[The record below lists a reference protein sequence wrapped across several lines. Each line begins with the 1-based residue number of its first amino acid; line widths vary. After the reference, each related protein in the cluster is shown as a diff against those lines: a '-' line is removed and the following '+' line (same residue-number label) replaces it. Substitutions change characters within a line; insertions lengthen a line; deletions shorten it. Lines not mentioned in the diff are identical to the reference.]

1 MEVLRARGF
10 EDRWIQW
17 VVALLTTT
25 STEIIVNGVPGRS
38 ISHAQGLRQG
48 DPVSPLIFV
57 IALDA
62 LTAVVGK
69 AFAEATLS
77 SF

>member
-1 MEVLRARGF
+1 MLS
-10 EDRWIQW
+10 
-17 VVALLTTT
+17 TT
-25 STEIIVNGVPGRS
+25 STKIIVNGVPGRS
-38 ISHAQGLRQG
+38 IAHAQGLRQG

-62 LTAVVGK
+62 LTALVGK
-69 AFAEATLS
+69 AFAEGTLS